1 MRSGV
6 RKRKDLPRGA
16 VSGNAEL
23 KRQKPSAKS
32 DDIVVATAARVDT
45 LFCGAVSR
53 IESTRSGIANEN
65 QVSGDGGV
73 SVDYDRSYILYS
85 AILPKRKLH

>member
-65 QVSGDGGV
+65 QRHIAEKETSLKHNM
-73 SVDYDRSYILYS
+73 R
-85 AILPKRKLH
+85 AKLVFSNMLV